1 METIEKIKRIMDG
14 LLNGKPYILNQ
25 VVSGAKNMR
34 CLDSWKMVG
43 KTEVRVTSPN
53 DDFITYP
60 PYAFE
65 YYDIE
70 TNMMLIIL
78 FAVYKTTDSWY
89 MGTVVPVQLKS
100 GIYTFGMSGILSDPD
115 LAPNMIFAS
124 PISKDH
130 GDNLLSNDNV
140 PIYEKN
146 IEPEMDMFY
155 KYLNNLYERL
165 FKYIKMEEK

>member
-34 CLDSWKMVG
+34 CLDSQQMVG
-43 KTEVRVTSPN
+43 KTEVNVTSPN
-53 DDFITYP
+53 DDFIKYP

-70 TNMMLIIL
+70 TDMMLIIL
-78 FAVYKTTDSWY
+78 FAVYKSTDSWY
-89 MGTVVPVQLKS
+89 MGTVVPFQLKS
-100 GIYTFGMSGILSDPD
+100 GIYTFGMGGVLSDTD
-115 LAPNMIFAS
+115 LAPNMIFANQ
-124 PISKDH
+124 ISK
-130 GDNLLSNDNV
+130 GIASNNV

-146 IEPEMDMFY
+146 IDPGMDKFY

-165 FKYIKMEEK
+165 FKYIKMEEN